1 MNTTIAHEA
10 PRANDGSIDV
20 LGLTRQLV
28 EAALNEIMDV
38 QAGEACADS
47 GNARNGYRERKLVTT
62 VGTLNLRIPKLRM
75 GSYFPEDVLERYS
88 RTDKAVVAAV
98 SEMYANGVST
108 RKVEKVA
115 HALGVDKMSSQQVS
129 RICSA
134 LDEEVAQLRRR
145 EFADMRFPYL
155 WLDATYLKCRR
166 DGHVASTAVVTAIA
180 VGEDGCRRFVGI
192 DVVDAESYDSW
203 SCFLGGLRERGVE
216 GVACVT
222 SDAHE
227 GLKRAIAETFL
238 GAAWQRCIV
247 HLERNVAKLMPDK
260 RRKAM
265 ALKALQSVFREQNP
279 TFVRA
284 AYHAAIDAVAEMS
297 AKAAELLEEAEC
309 DALAYLDFPLEHH
322 RRLRTNNVQER
333 ANREIKRRG
342 RVVQVFPSAA
352 SLLRLIGA
360 VCAEMDEDWSS
371 RRYMGGE
378 AVSAFYEEQ
387 EVAKRQAQA
396 LASAAAI
403 TEEVRAHACKLIELA
418 VETACRKAA

>member
-180 VGEDGCRRFVGI
+180 VGEDGCRRFVGRERGAGGSG
-192 DVVDAESYDSW
+192 VW
-203 SCFLGGLRERGVE
+203 GGLVVGGRGVE

-265 ALKALQSVFREQNP
+265 ALKALQSVFREQDP

>member
-192 DVVDAESYDSW
+192 DVV
-203 SCFLGGLRERGVE
+203 
-216 GVACVT
+216 
-222 SDAHE
+222 
-227 GLKRAIAETFL
+227 
-238 GAAWQRCIV
+238 

-265 ALKALQSVFREQNP
+265 ALKALQSVFREQDP